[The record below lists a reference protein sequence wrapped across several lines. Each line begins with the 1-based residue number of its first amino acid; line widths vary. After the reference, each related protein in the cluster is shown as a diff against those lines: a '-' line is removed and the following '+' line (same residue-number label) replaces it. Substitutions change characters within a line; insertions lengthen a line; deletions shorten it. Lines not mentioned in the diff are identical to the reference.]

1 MHARD
6 GGKNKER
13 SINQEGERSMIH
25 NFSPY
30 GEGSYLGGVNPNFF
44 MKAKSL
50 ETLIID
56 QSQKTLISYRN
67 LYLHFSS
74 KLLLF

>member
-1 MHARD
+1 MECMQGM

-30 GEGSYLGGVNPNFF
+30 GEGSYLGGVNPNFP
-44 MKAKSL
+44 SNP
-50 ETLIID
+50 
-56 QSQKTLISYRN
+56 KTLIFLSESVSP
-67 LYLHFSS
+67 F
-74 KLLLF
+74 FF